1 MLLIIESMFFVDS
14 MCCFGAIQVD
24 IKESKV
30 DFLVASSNKCIQA
43 VPGVAFVICNKQSLM
58 KCKNNSKTLS
68 LDLVD
73 QYEVD
78 LRCKL
83 FRFTPPTHVIL
94 AFKQA
99 LIELEKLGGPSARYS
114 TICKNHEIIYKEMT
128 KLGFQSFIPFNEQ
141 SKIVNSF
148 LYPKDKNFSFE
159 RFHNLLLNNGRV
171 LFSRSLTSLEPTFR
185 IGNIGHLM
193 SSDMYS
199 LIDVIK
205 KVLKEMNVETPL
217 KKD

>member
-1 MLLIIESMFFVDS
+1 MFFVDS

-24 IKESKV
+24 MKESRI
-30 DFLVASSNKCIQA
+30 DFLISSSNKCIQA
-43 VPGVAFVICNKQSLM
+43 VPGVAFVICNKQTLL
-58 KCKNNSKTLS
+58 KCKNNSNTLS

-99 LIELEKLGGPSARYS
+99 LIELEEVGGPAARYK
-114 TICKNHEIIYKEMT
+114 TIVRNHEIIYNEMS
-128 KLGFQSFIPFNEQ
+128 KLGFMPYVPFNEQ

-148 LYPKDKNFSFE
+148 LYPKHENFSFE
-159 RFHNLLLNNGRV
+159 KFHSLLLQNNRV
-171 LFSRSLTSLEPTFR
+171 LFSRSLTTTPTFR
-185 IGNIGHLM
+185 IGNIGQLNVN
-193 SSDMYS
+193 DMLS

-205 KVLKEMNVETPL
+205 DVLKEMGIETPIVM
-217 KKD
+217 